1 MKKGITVFWVFVLLL
16 SVFLTVSAQQTNFE
30 QFSRRPSS
38 DSEQITE
45 VPEAEIPQVQPGDI
59 VVFGRYEQDIIR
71 ENGKEP
77 IEWLVLTVEDD
88 RALMLSLYGL
98 DSKPYHTQEEETTWE
113 TSWIRK
119 WLNETFY
126 SSAFDDAEKNRI
138 SAVTNTTRSDG
149 EDPSKRQNDTVD
161 TVFLLSID
169 EVEAYLTTA
178 KSRMCKKTKN
188 AIRSGADPE
197 SETGFWWLRDGN
209 GMHAASVRSDGHFG
223 EIGGTV
229 YVRGGLIRPAFWLDL
244 SEPEQL
250 AGLVGTPAPTPT
262 PPSVISV
269 EAAKKLGLEIPEPKE
284 SQELYLGEGKTKN
297 AQRFLVVFTKR
308 PERSTLEN
316 LRIFVYKAN
325 FESGYVKV
333 SGLTA
338 TMRADKPFSIKNGKV
353 SSGNFSFSDFEFTE
367 DGAKAILTYTMNL
380 PAQMGGSS
388 FTFRDLEINFVKVT
402 EP

>member
-1 MKKGITVFWVFVLLL
+1 MKKGITVFWVFLMLL
-16 SVFLTVSAQQTNFE
+16 SVCLSASAQKTDFE

-38 DSEQITE
+38 EPEQVTE
-45 VPEAEIPQVQPGDI
+45 VPVAEIPRMQPGDI
-59 VVFGRYEQDIIR
+59 VVFGHYEQDIIR

-98 DSKPYHTQEEETTWE
+98 DAKPYHAQEEETTWE

-149 EDPSKRQNDTVD
+149 QDPSKKQNDTVD

-169 EVEAYLTTA
+169 EVEAYLTTTE
-178 KSRMCKKTKN
+178 SRLCKKTKN

-197 SETGFWWLRDGN
+197 NETGFWWLRDGN
-209 GMHAASVRSDGHFG
+209 GMRAASVRSDGHFG
-223 EIGGTV
+223 EISGTV

-250 AGLVGTPAPTPT
+250 ADLVGTPAPTPSPM
-262 PPSVISV
+262 PPKVISV
-269 EAAKKLGLEIPEPKE
+269 EAAKKLGLEIPTPVGKE
-284 SQELYLGEGKTKN
+284 VLYLGEAKSDHAGRIL
-297 AQRFLVVFTKR
+297 AVFTKNPQKSLLR
-308 PERSTLEN
+308 N
-316 LRIFVYKAN
+316 LKVFVYKAN
-325 FESGYVKV
+325 FQSGNVKV
-333 SGLTA
+333 KDMTVALSAIDSVGV
-338 TMRADKPFSIKNGKV
+338 KNGKAE
-353 SSGNFSFSDFEFTE
+353 SGTMKFSNFEFTE
-367 DGAKAILTYTMNL
+367 DGAKANLTCTVIL
-380 PAQMGGSS
+380 PSGGSY
-388 FTFRDLEINFVKVT
+388 TFNNLEMNFVKIT